1 MLTGDVEVRPKIL
14 LAEDH
19 LAFRSLL
26 AEQLRAEGYDVIE
39 VSDQD
44 GLFSEIA
51 RATSDEDN
59 PRAPDLIMAD
69 LRLPAEVGFEA
80 LARLRAVDRRTPFVL
95 LTSFG
100 DDRTRRL
107 AMELGADAVVDKPTS
122 LLALIALV
130 KRLVP
135 LVLV

>member
-1 MLTGDVEVRPKIL
+1 MTHDAESLPKIL

-26 AEQLRAEGYDVIE
+26 AEQLRKEGYDVIE
-39 VSDQD
+39 VGDQA

-51 RATSDEDN
+51 RAERDEDN

-80 LARLRAVDRRTPFVL
+80 IARLRKVDRRTPFVL

-100 DDRTRRL
+100 DAATHARAL
-107 AMELGADAVVDKPTS
+107 GLGADAVVDKPANLPA
-122 LLALIALV
+122 LLALV
-130 KRLVP
+130 RRLM
-135 LVLV
+135 LRAS